1 MTHLELVQPAPLP
14 SAAPR
19 VDHDIIASMV
29 GDAQRVL
36 DIGCGDG
43 ALIALL
49 AAERGVRA
57 RGIELNPAKV
67 HQCVRRGLAVVQG
80 DAEHDLIDVP
90 SGAFD
95 CVIFSHALQ
104 ELRRPQEA
112 MRQAARIADRI
123 IVSVNNGAQ
132 WRMRMRLLT
141 KGALPTPFGEQSSHP
156 TTIRDFAAFAR
167 SMRLNIE
174 RAVPITRGNPGA
186 PFAKV
191 LWRANWFA
199 DEAIFL
205 LTT

>member
-14 SAAPR
+14 NAAPR
-19 VDHDIIASMV
+19 VDHDIIASMI
-29 GDAQRVL
+29 GEGQRVL

-43 ALIALL
+43 ALILHL

-57 RGIELNPAKV
+57 RGIELNPARV

-80 DAEHDLIDVP
+80 DAERDLVDVP

-95 CVIFSHALQ
+95 CVIFSQSLQ
-104 ELRRPQEA
+104 EFRRPQDV

-123 IVSVNNGAQ
+123 VVSVENGAQ
-132 WRMRMRLLT
+132 WRRRIRLMT
-141 KGALPTPFGEQSSHP
+141 KGALAKPFGEQSLHP

-205 LTT
+205 MTT

>member
-1 MTHLELVQPAPLP
+1 MSHLELVQPAPLQATP
-14 SAAPR
+14 PR
-19 VDHDIIASMV
+19 VDHEIIASML
-29 GDAQRVL
+29 GEGQRVL

-43 ALIALL
+43 SLIAHL
-49 AAERGVRA
+49 ATERGVRA
-57 RGIELNPAKV
+57 RGIEINPAKV

-80 DAEHDLIDVP
+80 DAERDLGDIP

-95 CVIFSHALQ
+95 YVIFSQSLQ
-104 ELRRPQEA
+104 ELRRPQDA
-112 MRQAARIADRI
+112 MRQAARIGERI
-123 IVSVNNGAQ
+123 IVSVRNSAQ
-132 WRMRMRLLT
+132 WRARTRLLT
-141 KGALPTPFGEQSSHP
+141 KGLLSTPFGEQSAHP
-156 TTIRDFAAFAR
+156 TTIRDFAGFAR
-167 SMRLNIE
+167 SMRLNVE

>member
-1 MTHLELVQPAPLP
+1 MSHLELVQPAPLAD
-14 SAAPR
+14 AAPR
-19 VDHDIIASMV
+19 VDHEIIASMI
-29 GDAQRVL
+29 GQGQRVL

-43 ALIALL
+43 SLIAHL

-57 RGIELNPAKV
+57 RGIEINAAKV

-80 DAEHDLIDVP
+80 DAERDLGDVP

-95 CVIFSHALQ
+95 CVIFSQSLQ
-104 ELRRPQEA
+104 ELHRPQQA

-123 IVSVNNGAQ
+123 VVSVRNGAQ
-132 WRMRMRLLT
+132 WRTRMRLLT
-141 KGALPTPFGEQSSHP
+141 KGALSSPFGEQSSHP
-156 TTIRDFAAFAR
+156 TTIRDFAGFAR
-167 SMRLNIE
+167 SMRLNVE
-174 RAVPITRGNPGA
+174 RAVPITHGNPGA